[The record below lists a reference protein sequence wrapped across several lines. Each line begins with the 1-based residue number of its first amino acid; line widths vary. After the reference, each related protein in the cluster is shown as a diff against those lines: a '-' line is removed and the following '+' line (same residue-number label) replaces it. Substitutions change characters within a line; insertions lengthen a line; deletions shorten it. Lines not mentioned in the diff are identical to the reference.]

1 MVLLHSLEFFEGQ
14 HVPLIRAIPSRWK
27 SLVRQ
32 EGITESLTTELREAR
47 VSCRIG
53 TKDRQIATLRTKELY
68 SLGLTSRKPKA
79 LLKWESERIAPEPW
93 PDFLVIPYKCCA
105 STQLQSFQYQVIHRY
120 LPTRRFLFV
129 RHIIDSQE
137 CTYCGEI
144 DTLVHHLYNCQPVY
158 RFWCR
163 LFGAV
168 NRRIGPSHMDLDS
181 RTVVF
186 GARNVPGVVNLIILL
201 AKRYVYLQRMNGS
214 LFYIEGVLRQV
225 QQSFEAEHI
234 IAVRDNRADRFY
246 ARWQYF
252 REGTDV
258 VL

>member
-1 MVLLHSLEFFEGQ
+1 M
-14 HVPLIRAIPSRWK
+14 A
-27 SLVRQ
+27 
-32 EGITESLTTELREAR
+32 
-47 VSCRIG
+47 
-53 TKDRQIATLRTKELY
+53 
-68 SLGLTSRKPKA
+68 
-79 LLKWESERIAPEPW
+79 
-93 PDFLVIPYKCCA
+93 
-105 STQLQSFQYQVIHRY
+105 
-120 LPTRRFLFV
+120 
-129 RHIIDSQE
+129 
-137 CTYCGEI
+137 
-144 DTLVHHLYNCQPVY
+144 
-158 RFWCR
+158 
-163 LFGAV
+163 
-168 NRRIGPSHMDLDS
+168 LDS
-181 RTVVF
+181 RTAVF